1 MNINEIGAKTCHC
14 CEGEAPMS
22 MDSRTIK
29 DNIRETTEQLH
40 IIEGMARM
48 RIYLERRKNMAG
60 IGTIVSIRRSDEYG
74 GKYAGKLGIVKKL
87 ADNRVGV
94 EFSDLKNPAS
104 GYGLFW
110 FKKENVKPSFFDTP
124 KHNDAIIPAALAKA
138 FLNFTFGAPRA
149 SLGVKQVIFSG
160 PKTIVFWLDGTKTI
174 VSCGEGDNNDPYA
187 GFCAAVTKRVFGST
201 SQAKKVLART
211 RKETSK

>member
-40 IIEGMARM
+40 IIE
-48 RIYLERRKNMAG
+48 
-60 IGTIVSIRRSDEYG
+60 
-74 GKYAGKLGIVKKL
+74 
-87 ADNRVGV
+87 
-94 EFSDLKNPAS
+94 
-104 GYGLFW
+104 
-110 FKKENVKPSFFDTP
+110 
-124 KHNDAIIPAALAKA
+124 AIMPAALAKV
-138 FLNFTFGAPRA
+138 FLNVTFGAPRA

>member
-1 MNINEIGAKTCHC
+1 MIPI
-14 CEGEAPMS
+14 
-22 MDSRTIK
+22 D
-29 DNIRETTEQLH
+29 
-40 IIEGMARM
+40 
-48 RIYLERRKNMAG
+48 
-60 IGTIVSIRRSDEYG
+60 TIVSIKSGDEYG
-74 GKYAGKLGIVKKL
+74 GKYTGKLGIIKKFT
-87 ADNRVGV
+87 DDRVGV
-94 EFSDLKNPAS
+94 EFAGLKNHAS
-104 GYGLFW
+104 KYGLFW
-110 FKKENVKPSFFDTP
+110 FKKENVTPSLFD
-124 KHNDAIIPAALAKA
+124 A

-174 VSCGEGDNNDPYA
+174 VSCGEGDHNDPYA

>member
-1 MNINEIGAKTCHC
+1 MIPIDTMGNSASLKSLQMIGSEWSSPALKTIFD
-14 CEGEAPMS
+14 APK
-22 MDSRTIK
+22 R
-29 DNIRETTEQLH
+29 
-40 IIEGMARM
+40 
-48 RIYLERRKNMAG
+48 
-60 IGTIVSIRRSDEYG
+60 
-74 GKYAGKLGIVKKL
+74 
-87 ADNRVGV
+87 
-94 EFSDLKNPAS
+94 
-104 GYGLFW
+104 
-110 FKKENVKPSFFDTP
+110 
-124 KHNDAIIPAALAKA
+124 NDAIIPAALAKA

-174 VSCGEGDNNDPYA
+174 VSCGEGDHNDPYA